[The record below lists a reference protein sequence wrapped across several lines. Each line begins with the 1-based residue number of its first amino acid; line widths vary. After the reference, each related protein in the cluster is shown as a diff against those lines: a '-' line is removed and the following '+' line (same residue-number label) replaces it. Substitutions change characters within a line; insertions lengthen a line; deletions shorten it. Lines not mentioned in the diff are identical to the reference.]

1 MNNENSFPKRG
12 EIWLTSFDPS
22 VGTEIRKTRPAL
34 ILSNNIAN
42 QKTTK
47 VNVVPLT
54 SNIKNIG
61 RIVIVEPDEKNN
73 LKVPSLIRVPDITS
87 FDKSRLKTKM
97 GELSPEKLKEVEEKL
112 KLHLGL

>member
-1 MNNENSFPKRG
+1 MNDNNFPKRG

-22 VGTEIRKTRPAL
+22 TGTEIRKTRPAL
-34 ILSNNIAN
+34 IVSNNIAN
-42 QKTTK
+42 KKTTK
-47 VNVVPLT
+47 VNVMPFT

-61 RIVIVEPDEKNN
+61 RVVIVDPDEKNN